1 MANEKMSVEKKTKMI
16 YSGELMIFAI
26 LFAVI
31 GTLEIVGVIGNRE
44 IMLKIY
50 NYVTLAGGTWLIVD
64 FVWTLCSEK
73 KRAKNSLLDKIILLP
88 LGIYLITFDILCLCE
103 YPLFGME
110 FAQFRRLMMSI
121 AFYYLAAAYLFQSI
135 YHYFYPIPAII
146 QAIEEEKKEKEAVPE
161 APAPEEAPAEEIKED
176 EEKPQ
181 K

>member
-1 MANEKMSVEKKTKMI
+1 MI
-16 YSGELMIFAI
+16 LYSYYEFENVKATSLKELFT
-26 LFAVI
+26 F
-31 GTLEIVGVIGNRE
+31 TLG
-44 IMLKIY
+44 M
-50 NYVTLAGGTWLIVD
+50 
-64 FVWTLCSEK
+64 
-73 KRAKNSLLDKIILLP
+73 
-88 LGIYLITFDILCLCE
+88 YLIAFDILCLCE

-161 APAPEEAPAEEIKED
+161 APAEEVKDD

-181 K
+181 D